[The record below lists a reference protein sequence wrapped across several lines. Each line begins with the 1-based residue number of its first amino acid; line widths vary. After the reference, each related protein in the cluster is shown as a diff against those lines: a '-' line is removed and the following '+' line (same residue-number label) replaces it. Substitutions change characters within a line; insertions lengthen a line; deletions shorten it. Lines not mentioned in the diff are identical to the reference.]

1 MTRGQRKKIGSRK
14 SVENQ
19 KLDGVHGRSMGN
31 KGKMAAGDDDQ
42 YTTLSDS
49 DSCLLSEAE
58 LENSNEHWEQVHK
71 KQKSQTSM
79 NKENKTRKSKRKR
92 SSTGDSTSGMTGET
106 IDYSSLSNDDK
117 LSLILSKMNANE
129 TRMKSLNSKLD
140 FALHSSGTRLNS
152 VEKNIETQNHRIKV
166 LEYKSIDLEAR
177 SRRKNLLFYGFGE
190 SRGESCVD
198 TISEFLKSKMSI
210 QEEIVIDRAHRL
222 GKFKITTVRPII
234 VAFRDYASTER
245 IMSATPTLSGSSIG
259 VKRDFPPEITKAR
272 KELWPHYKHLKSQNP
287 KSAVKIQ
294 FPAKLV
300 MEGKTIRDMFPE
312 WSDIINTPR
321 VHINTNKPS
330 TTSPVNSARAHV
342 VKTPSQQTVPNTSPL
357 DTQTTWSQP
366 SFRPWDPSKPGT
378 SGINNPTPDCG

>member
-1 MTRGQRKKIGSRK
+1 MIRGQRKKIGSRK

-31 KGKMAAGDDDQ
+31 KGKMAADDDDQ

-117 LSLILSKMNANE
+117 LSLILSKMTANE

-234 VAFRDYASTER
+234 VAFRDYASTDGLC
-245 IMSATPTLSGSSIG
+245 PLLL
-259 VKRDFPPEITKAR
+259 PC
-272 KELWPHYKHLKSQNP
+272 
-287 KSAVKIQ
+287 
-294 FPAKLV
+294 LV
-300 MEGKTIRDMFPE
+300 
-312 WSDIINTPR
+312 PR
-321 VHINTNKPS
+321 
-330 TTSPVNSARAHV
+330 
-342 VKTPSQQTVPNTSPL
+342 
-357 DTQTTWSQP
+357 
-366 SFRPWDPSKPGT
+366 
-378 SGINNPTPDCG
+378 